1 MIAAISVMKRRPD
14 LTLAQFRK
22 HWIDP
27 HGVMTAELPGVSYY
41 VQHHCVGH
49 AVTNEL
55 ARELEL
61 EGFPELW
68 FADYEARKIAY
79 TSKRIAECNVDSE
92 QFVGA
97 VTRLVTEPIDVLKS
111 APSESHAKVYVVA
124 IGPPD
129 PKWADAAQARLSKLE
144 GVVGYRRQRIIEQ
157 AAAPNSKIPELKVQI
172 AGIADVTFESEA
184 ALIASS
190 AKLAGTG
197 ADAART
203 AVYAIEDLLFV

>member
-1 MIAAISVMKRRPD
+1 MIAAISVMRRRPD
-14 LTLAQFRK
+14 LSVAQFRK

-27 HGVMTAELPGVSYY
+27 HGIMTAELPGVSYY
-41 VQHHCVGH
+41 VQHHCIEH
-49 AVTNEL
+49 PVTNAL
-55 ARELEL
+55 ARELQL
-61 EGFPELW
+61 DGFPELW
-68 FADYEARKIAY
+68 FKDYEARKVAY

-97 VTRLVTEPIDVLKS
+97 VTRLVTEPIDVLKA
-111 APSESHAKVYVVA
+111 APSEAHAKVYVVA

-129 PKWADAAQARLSKLE
+129 PKWADAAQSRLTKLA

-157 AAAPNSKIPELKVQI
+157 AAAPKSKIPELKVQI

-184 ALIASS
+184 ALTASS

-197 ADAART
+197 ADAKRT
-203 AVYAIEDLLFV
+203 AVYAVEDLLFV